1 MTTATARR
9 RAAPSTRDR
18 LIRVALE
25 QFQARGYSGAGLADL
40 LQRAGAAKGSFY
52 HHFPGGKEE
61 LAVAAVQWLQDRVT
75 GYLDR
80 LSADGAGCALI
91 VEALVRFSVEGARRG
106 RLPRGSLVAVLAQDV
121 APASPAVAAAIRAFT
136 AEIRDHI
143 AAARAAES
151 PTGDAARFAELALA
165 VVEGATVLARVEGQP
180 ERASVIVEG
189 WLQTVTE
196 RWP

>member
-1 MTTATARR
+1 MTPSTSRR

-25 QFQARGYSGAGLADL
+25 QFQARGYSGAGLSDL

-61 LAVAAVQWLQDRVT
+61 LAVAAVRWLQDRVT
-75 GYLDR
+75 GYLDS
-80 LSADGAGCALI
+80 LAADGAGSALML
-91 VEALVRFSVEGARRG
+91 EALVRFSVEGARRG

-121 APASPAVAAAIRAFT
+121 APASPAVATAIRAFT
-136 AEIRDHI
+136 AEIRSRI

-151 PTGDAARFAELALA
+151 PAGDAVRFAELALA

-189 WLQTVTE
+189 WLQTLTE
-196 RWP
+196 PRP